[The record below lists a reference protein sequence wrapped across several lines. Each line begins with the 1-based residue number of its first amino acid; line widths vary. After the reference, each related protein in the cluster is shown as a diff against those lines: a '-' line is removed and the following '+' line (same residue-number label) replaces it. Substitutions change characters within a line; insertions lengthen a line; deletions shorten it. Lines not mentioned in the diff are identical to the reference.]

1 MADARPRRRTIGA
14 TAAHAATHDNRCPG
28 LPGPTLPCTGSVPQ
42 RRRAR
47 RGARGLHR
55 KQYESCTQST
65 HSISQ
70 HSTPLAGRQQA
81 RTRLPD
87 RHGRRTR
94 RMALYRLRNT
104 AYDRTNAANRCS
116 YVFFAPAQISL
127 ASGVR
132 RLQAYYFFLGRASHA
147 TSNAHARTRARRTVS
162 AGFPALS
169 HWHAVSRL
177 TC

>member
-1 MADARPRRRTIGA
+1 MADAWPTIATVGA
-14 TAAHAATHDNRCPG
+14 TAAHAAAHDNRCPG

-55 KQYESCTQST
+55 KQSESCTWST

-70 HSTPLAGRQQA
+70 HSTPLAGRQRA
-81 RTRLPD
+81 LTHHPD
-87 RHGRRTR
+87 GHRRWTR
-94 RMALYRLRNT
+94 RMAFYRLRN
-104 AYDRTNAANRCS
+104 AAHDCANAANRCS

-132 RLQAYYFFLGRASHA
+132 RLRAYYSFAGRASDA
-147 TSNAHARTRARRTVS
+147 IPNAHARTRV
-162 AGFPALS
+162 
-169 HWHAVSRL
+169 
-177 TC
+177 